1 MYSSEDLKLFF
12 QVLDGVLA
20 SWGVCPVVL
29 FKKMIPYNFFQKR
42 YKEIRKKIVA
52 VKVDGLPSDDLEFLS
67 QYCKETLN
75 YLRKFWNVL
84 FAFLDDG
91 EFPVDNNLAG
101 RSSIS

>member
-1 MYSSEDLKLFF
+1 M
-12 QVLDGVLA
+12 
-20 SWGVCPVVL
+20 
-29 FKKMIPYNFFQKR
+29 
-42 YKEIRKKIVA
+42 A

>member
-52 VKVDGLPSDDLEFLS
+52 VKVDGLPWNASLAPQSPESECLVDASVQIWVEIWMSIGLQLS
-67 QYCKETLN
+67 QKNLN
-75 YLRKFWNVL
+75 Y
-84 FAFLDDG
+84 
-91 EFPVDNNLAG
+91 
-101 RSSIS
+101 